1 MSEGY
6 WGRFW
11 RGVFRPAGSHMTAR
25 VLTKMLLASLR
36 LQPIAILA
44 QFAGMTSLTAV
55 FWNSDLSR
63 LFLVIW
69 YCFGMAQ
76 IALSVRFL
84 RYFWRDRNRV
94 ARIRLWIRR
103 WTALAVAAGVIW
115 GVAGPSMMLPLSGIS
130 QVVTVA
136 VVVAVTFASWPVYS
150 CWLPSLTAFTL
161 LSLTPM
167 MITFAVQFSIS
178 QALMVLVLVVS
189 SGFILYSG
197 RKLNEMVMSSIL
209 TDDKNQRLVDRLKNE
224 INRAERARRQAEAIS
239 ERRSRFFAA
248 ANHDIRQPL
257 QAMGIYLDLLRR
269 RASAQQKPIVDQLI
283 HTSESISTLVESVLT
298 VTRMEFGRL
307 DMHPETIE
315 VPGFLTE
322 LANECRPIAEKK
334 GLRLRVVADVAT
346 VNTDPLL
353 FKRAIKNLVSNAI
366 VYSRPE
372 APVPEIV
379 LAARVRQDTLTV
391 AVYDCGPG
399 LSNDDKERIFH
410 TFFRGSAGKQ
420 NPGGGFGLGLSIVK
434 GIATQLGATLTV
446 ASRLGRGSVFRF
458 ALPLHRQALPAKAQ
472 TPELESEKGNFTWP
486 KRVVLLDDNTLVA
499 QAVGA
504 LLEGHGVE
512 VTTFTSPS
520 HLMANEAY
528 PTLFS
533 DVDVLIT
540 DFNLGEGEL
549 DGLEVASAVYSELAQ
564 TDHQPDMVLL
574 TAVSRDLIE
583 TRWHELIA
591 QGDTNGMAFP
601 TVLQKPVS
609 DASLARA
616 LQAANERT

>member
-63 LFLVIW
+63 IFLVIW
-69 YCFGMAQ
+69 YSFGMAQ

-161 LSLTPM
+161 LSLSPM

-197 RKLNEMVMSSIL
+197 RKLNEMVMSAIL

-307 DMHPETIE
+307 DIHPETIE

-334 GLRLRVVADVAT
+334 GLRLRVVADTAT

-366 VYSRPE
+366 AYSRPE

-391 AVYDCGPG
+391 AVYDCGNG
-399 LSNDDKERIFH
+399 LSHDDKERIFH

-458 ALPLHRQALPAKAQ
+458 ALPLHRQAVPVKAESL
-472 TPELESEKGNFTWP
+472 ELASEKGDFTWP

-520 HLMANEAY
+520 RLMANEAY
-528 PTLFS
+528 PALFA

-609 DASLARA
+609 DTSLARA
-616 LQAANERT
+616 LQAANEHA

>member
-322 LANECRPIAEKK
+322 LVNECRPIAEKK

-458 ALPLHRQALPAKAQ
+458 ALPLHRHALSAKAQ
-472 TPELESEKGNFTWP
+472 TPELESEKSNFTWP

-520 HLMANEAY
+520 RLMANEAY